1 METAATTPEHEL
13 FCPDC
18 GYNLRGTPADRCSEC
33 GLGLAFINSPESG
46 IPWANRRTRGC
57 FRSFWATVW
66 MVLFHTRVLARE
78 VYRPVA
84 MRDAHRFH
92 AIALG
97 LMVAGLFGS
106 AAILLASP
114 ADSSP
119 TILLSWLKSAT
130 PDASWYGFLI
140 AEYGRASVWAWMF
153 AISVGFLS
161 AVLTC
166 AGGTAYLFQP
176 RRLAVE
182 QQRRAIAM
190 SCYAAAP
197 MAVAGPLLVA
207 SVAISTFLGP
217 AGYGD
222 QWAERAA
229 AAVIGLGT
237 AWVWLLLVHLARRT
251 LRATAAVL
259 WVGLITPVIWAVG
272 GGLTFCIFSVAAF
285 YVAIIVNSLV

>member
-1 METAATTPEHEL
+1 MGTAATTPEHEL

-46 IPWANRRTRGC
+46 IPWAHRRTRGLL
-57 FRSFWATVW
+57 STFWATVW
-66 MVLFHTRVLARE
+66 MALFRTRVLARA
-78 VYRPVA
+78 VYRPVP
-84 MRDAHRFH
+84 MRDAQRFH
-92 AIALG
+92 FIALG
-97 LMVAGLFGS
+97 LMVASVF
-106 AAILLASP
+106 AAVAIFLASP

-119 TILLSWLKSAT
+119 TVLLSWMKPAT
-130 PDASWYGFLI
+130 SDTSWYGFLI

-153 AISVGFLS
+153 AVSVGFLS

-229 AAVIGLGT
+229 AAVIGLCMV
-237 AWVWLLLVHLARRT
+237 WVWLLLVHLARRT

-272 GGLTFCIFSVAAF
+272 GGLTFCIAGVSAF
-285 YVAIIVNSLV
+285 YVAIIVNSLS